1 MEDAPILVLKKN
13 QRTKNRENVLFQE
26 GENIKKIKSDVA

>member
-13 QRTKNRENVLFQE
+13 QKTKNRENVLFQE
-26 GENIKKIKSDVA
+26 GENIKK